1 MITRRH
7 KFVRLVVGLQSG
19 TPATSVQAAAR
30 LAATLQL
37 DLLGLVLAE
46 SSLHDLASIPFAREI
61 TLTGSWRPIDF
72 EQISRDVAFRVQEL
86 EQMFAAA
93 VQGLSIA
100 TEFQIRRGS
109 VQDCVAEFS
118 RAEDILVISEP
129 EKPADR
135 AAAQFAWFVEAAYRS
150 PAAVLLLPRAIIRSS
165 GSIMAIAATA
175 DDPSIAA
182 AALIAE
188 ATNERLII
196 VDTGQALDGEGIDK
210 HSGIVSGQNVKHIGM
225 SIEQLRAHVLF
236 DSNLPNIRERLIVLT
251 RGDRSK
257 STALAIASERE
268 VPVLVV

>member
-1 MITRRH
+1 MTTRRH
-7 KFVRLVVGLQSG
+7 KFRRLVLGLQPG
-19 TPATSVQAAAR
+19 TPATSVQVTAR

-37 DLLGLVLAE
+37 ELLGLFLAE
-46 SSLHDLASIPFAREI
+46 GGLRELAGLPFVHEI
-61 TLTGSWRPIDF
+61 TLTGGRRSIDF
-72 EQISRDVAFRVQEL
+72 QQISGDIAFRAQEL
-86 EQMFAAA
+86 ERMFAAA

-100 TEFQIRRGS
+100 TEFQIRKGS

-118 RAEDILVISEP
+118 RTEDILVVSEP

-135 AAAQFAWFVEAAYRS
+135 AAAQFAWFLETACRS
-150 PAAVLLLPRAIIRSS
+150 SAAVLLIPPAVIRSS

-196 VDTGQALDGEGIDK
+196 VDTGHAPDSQAIGKRTGTL
-210 HSGIVSGQNVKHIGM
+210 GQNVKHIAM
-225 SIEQLRAHVLF
+225 SIEQLRADLMF
-236 DSNLPNIRERLIVLT
+236 DRNLSDVQERLIVLT
-251 RGDRSK
+251 RGARSK

-268 VPVLVV
+268 VPVLIV